1 MSVSVCQIRVTS
13 EPQRTFFL
21 KLDSGDDLGA
31 GFVLVLC
38 DGVSAWGGEV
48 SEEDVTREARELE
61 MEREKYVEDLW
72 LALAGKG
79 QKGDHTF
86 HLSSSSP
93 NSGTLHLSYEKVQKN
108 ISFRLGLVELQEL
121 PEPVEVVKDLII
133 HGLEKST
140 KLQATNEQL
149 EEENEM
155 LRREQTRITS
165 ELERYVQGKELLE
178 RDLYSRFVLVLNEK
192 KAKMRRQQEEIKQL
206 QDKLEE
212 LREAAL
218 EKKKAPHWSAGSASI
233 SPPIEDTY
241 GASTDEEGKESPPR
255 SLAPEQPIYAVEE
268 PGPASVDDNLHD
280 ITDVAPC
287 RRRRQR
293 HLQGPSGELK
303 KEHGKAQK
311 KRKESTEDKTKMDS
325 KVDVF
330 HQPAAKTADHLE
342 ADKLFDDM

>member
-108 ISFRLGLVELQEL
+108 ISVSERTAVVLLFR
-121 PEPVEVVKDLII
+121 
-133 HGLEKST
+133 
-140 KLQATNEQL
+140 N
-149 EEENEM
+149 
-155 LRREQTRITS
+155 
-165 ELERYVQGKELLE
+165 
-178 RDLYSRFVLVLNEK
+178 
-192 KAKMRRQQEEIKQL
+192 
-206 QDKLEE
+206 
-212 LREAAL
+212 
-218 EKKKAPHWSAGSASI
+218 
-233 SPPIEDTY
+233 
-241 GASTDEEGKESPPR
+241 TDEQSLLGVSHDRSPYC
-255 SLAPEQPIYAVEE
+255 AE
-268 PGPASVDDNLHD
+268 
-280 ITDVAPC
+280 
-287 RRRRQR
+287 
-293 HLQGPSGELK
+293 
-303 KEHGKAQK
+303 
-311 KRKESTEDKTKMDS
+311 
-325 KVDVF
+325 
-330 HQPAAKTADHLE
+330 
-342 ADKLFDDM
+342 